1 MATTKTLTVAPDEK
15 GLSEACT
22 FVGEGLKK
30 RRVNDTIAS
39 ETLKL
44 FEALFHLAV
53 KEVDG
58 DDAAFEVGVVS
69 KLGHTDITM
78 MFPGTRFSLPE
89 ADPSDGPDAKI
100 IEAYSDK
107 VSCSYEAGDN
117 TVEISVSQSARAFI
131 LPNLIAAA
139 AAIIVGI
146 VLNLVLDDPA
156 QQQVAEQF
164 VEPLEKLFTNAVL
177 MVGAP
182 MTLFSL
188 LKNLTDSFIVAG
200 RNSTSRKMFITS
212 LSSSVVAIVVALV
225 AAIVYVQVEGR
236 VTGVTNKI
244 DIGLANWTL
253 ASVDKLIPSNI
264 LEPFTTIS
272 PIPMIVVALLI
283 VAALATIGKS
293 FGSVKSAIDACYD
306 LFSSIIKIVMDAFP
320 VACFLLFLDI
330 LLMNQVDYFLHV
342 AFIAVDVFL
351 CTLFLLALYALR
363 LKAKGIRV
371 LEFARK
377 LWPLVKENFKMGSVI
392 DAVPYNVRYCVKNF
406 GFSRERL
413 EKELPVLA
421 QTNLDGNCYVLMF
434 IAVAFILFASNEG
447 SWFSIVVVGFI
458 VLFLSSGSPNQPGS
472 ILIGILIVSTYLA
485 SQADIQM
492 ALCFELFCGG
502 LQNIINVISGM
513 VVAAESASAE
523 ELQQCN
529 AKE

>member
-1 MATTKTLTVAPDEK
+1 MSRTETITVASNEK
-15 GLSEACT
+15 SLPEAQA
-22 FVGEGLKK
+22 FIGKMLEK
-30 RRVNDTIAS
+30 RHVNSTIAS
-39 ETLKL
+39 ETLSL
-44 FEALFHLAV
+44 FKALFHEVV

-58 DDAAFEVGVVS
+58 DGAVLEIGVAS

-78 MFPGTRFSLPE
+78 MFPGARFSLPE
-89 ADPSDGPDAKI
+89 SDPSDGPDEKI

-107 VSCSYEAGDN
+107 VSYSYEAGDN

-139 AAIIVGI
+139 AAIVVGI
-146 VLNLVLDDPA
+146 VLNLALDDA
-156 QQQVAEQF
+156 GQHQLAEQL

-200 RNSTSRKMFITS
+200 RNSTSRKMFMSS
-212 LSSSVVAIVVALV
+212 LSSSVVAVVVALI
-225 AAIVYVQVEGR
+225 AAIVYVQLEGMA
-236 VTGVTNKI
+236 TGVTRKI

-253 ASVDKLIPSNI
+253 SSSVDKLIPSNI

-283 VAALATIGKS
+283 VGALTTIGKS

-306 LFSSIIKIVMDAFP
+306 LFSSILKIVMDVFP
-320 VACFLLFLDI
+320 AACFLLFLDI
-330 LLMNQVDYFLHV
+330 LLTNQVEYFLHV
-342 AFIAVDVFL
+342 ALIAVDVFL
-351 CTLFLLALYALR
+351 YTLFLLAVYAIR

-371 LEFARK
+371 LEFAGK
-377 LWPLVKENFKMGSVI
+377 LWPLVKENFKIGSVI

-434 IAVAFILFASNEG
+434 IAVAYILFAGNEG

-472 ILIGILIVSTYLA
+472 ILIGILIVSTYLV
-485 SQADIQM
+485 SQAGIQM

-513 VVAAESASAE
+513 VAAAESASAE
-523 ELQQCN
+523 ELRQM
-529 AKE
+529 E